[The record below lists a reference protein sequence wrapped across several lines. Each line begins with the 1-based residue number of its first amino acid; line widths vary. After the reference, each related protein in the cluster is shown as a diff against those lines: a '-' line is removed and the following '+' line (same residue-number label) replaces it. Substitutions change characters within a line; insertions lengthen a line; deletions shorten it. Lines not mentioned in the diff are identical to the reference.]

1 MSTKA
6 LVLQATGSDVDLAKK
21 RQDYFCCVYVFATAF
36 LRPNM
41 AHVRYLIDFNECA
54 RVAPTDSYSDYAE
67 SFCLSTPH
75 RNEDL
80 DALPMAAMFL
90 TRFHLDQAAS

>member
-6 LVLQATGSDVDLAKK
+6 LVLQATGSDVNLAKK
-21 RQDYFCCVYVFATAF
+21 RPDYFCRVYVLATAF

-41 AHVRYLIDFNECA
+41 AHIRYLIDFNECV
-54 RVAPTDSYSDYAE
+54 RVAPSDSYSDYAE
-67 SFCLSTPH
+67 SCCSSTPH

-90 TRFHLDQAAS
+90 TRFQLYQAAS